1 MTDWQSEKHAIEREC
16 EKLVIAF
23 CNHNDARDYEALA
36 DLFTEDG
43 VFARPS
49 DPSNPIKGRAN
60 IRERFGAKPRELLTR
75 HLVTNVLITV
85 ESREAARGVSYM
97 TLFTGQEPEGAK
109 LPVPASSTV
118 QIGAVKSR
126 FVRTIHGWRIAE
138 HIGSLALTYGVGK

>member
-1 MTDWQSEKHAIEREC
+1 MDWFQEKQMIEREC

-49 DPSNPIKGRAN
+49 DPSNPIKGRAT
-60 IRERFGAKPRELLTR
+60 IRDRFSAKPRELLTR

-85 ESREAARGVSYM
+85 ENREAARGISYM
-97 TLFTGQEPEGAK
+97 TLFTGQETPGAK
-109 LPVPASSTV
+109 LPVPASPTA
-118 QIGAVKSR
+118 QIGEIRSR

-138 HIGSLALTYGVGK
+138 HMGSLALTYGAK

>member
-1 MTDWQSEKHAIEREC
+1 MTEWFQERQAIEREC
-16 EKLVIAF
+16 ERLVIAF
-23 CNHNDARDYEALA
+23 CNHNDARDYAALA

-60 IRERFGAKPRELLTR
+60 IRERFSAKPRELLTR

-109 LPVPASSTV
+109 LPVPASPTV
-118 QIGAVKSR
+118 QIGQIASR

-138 HIGSLALTYGVGK
+138 HLGSLALTYGAK